1 MGAEMSNEPLE
12 SAFPVRL
19 KIDRYFG
26 RQILFM
32 GGMFSGL
39 FLPAAISSL
48 RSSDWHGL
56 LFPLIP
62 LGAFILAR
70 LSQRFLEGSKI
81 VLFEDRMELPFINEK
96 QKSLTWSDVSRI
108 RWSIGDSASIQ
119 FIPSSDSSKTTI
131 HASLIGLSS
140 KDCLTFLR
148 YLRERGSKI
157 EQDGWPRFCR
167 RYAVRCAESLQNAE
181 NEKNNETR
189 VHFSA
194 ITDSPVLKWYLK
206 IYKRWPFLSGLLFWA
221 IFLLLIPAFLS
232 RKVWWALSFLMAV
245 STVLNSM
252 PPLGGFDNNITK
264 IALGFCGSLFLI
276 GIFAPKETGGAMNKA
291 DTVRGGWIW
300 VGSGFIFLPFL
311 MVIAGK
317 GWIRHDIPLYGIVI
331 YLFSF
336 LTYAVIH
343 EHKKGKPERQ
353 LREEREQAAVRRW
366 EVFQE
371 TGRLPEANLREG

>member
-1 MGAEMSNEPLE
+1 
-12 SAFPVRL
+12 
-19 KIDRYFG
+19 
-26 RQILFM
+26 
-32 GGMFSGL
+32 
-39 FLPAAISSL
+39 
-48 RSSDWHGL
+48 
-56 LFPLIP
+56 
-62 LGAFILAR
+62 
-70 LSQRFLEGSKI
+70 
-81 VLFEDRMELPFINEK
+81 
-96 QKSLTWSDVSRI
+96 
-108 RWSIGDSASIQ
+108 
-119 FIPSSDSSKTTI
+119 
-131 HASLIGLSS
+131 
-140 KDCLTFLR
+140 
-148 YLRERGSKI
+148 
-157 EQDGWPRFCR
+157 
-167 RYAVRCAESLQNAE
+167 
-181 NEKNNETR
+181 
-189 VHFSA
+189 
-194 ITDSPVLKWYLK
+194 
-206 IYKRWPFLSGLLFWA
+206 
-221 IFLLLIPAFLS
+221 
-232 RKVWWALSFLMAV
+232 MAV

-343 EHKKGKPERQ
+343 ENKKGKPERQ